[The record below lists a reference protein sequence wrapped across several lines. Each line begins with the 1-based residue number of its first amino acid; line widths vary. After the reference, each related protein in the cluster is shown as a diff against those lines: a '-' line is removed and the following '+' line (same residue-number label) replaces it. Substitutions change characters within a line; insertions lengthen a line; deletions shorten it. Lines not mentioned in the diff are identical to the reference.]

1 MKQNQEPLNKPSCIA
16 YRQLVFVK
24 GTKNPHWRKV
34 SSKKLYW
41 ENWMFTGGKNMYVD
55 PYIGPFTKVN

>member
-24 GTKNPHWRKV
+24 GTKDPQWRKV
-34 SSKKLYW
+34 SSKKIVL
-41 ENWMFTGGKNMYVD
+41 GKLDVHRGKKTHVD

>member
-41 ENWMFTGGKNMYVD
+41 ENWMFTGGKKHACRPLYWT
-55 PYIGPFTKVN
+55 IHKS